1 MNKVKSGNM
10 FQKPMESF
18 IREVEL
24 KGYKALHIKQVFK
37 EFDAFLVIN
46 HPNISVIT
54 EFIYREWFETT
65 IELDK
70 HTRYQKASIIVRFT
84 KYLVSLGIEC
94 YIPPIPRSYR
104 NDFIPHIYS
113 KDEIGRLFKACD
125 SLRTKERVPSTSLM
139 VLPVLIRL
147 LYSTGIRIGE
157 ALSIKNRD
165 VDFNRHVITLNITK
179 NGRQRYAPIN
189 SSMEEVLKQYI
200 SYRDRM
206 PIADLT
212 ASGNYLFVSCIGRPI
227 VKNVISRW
235 FILALKAAEI
245 PYKGNRQGPRI
256 HDLRHSAAIHAFEQL
271 ISSGKDAYCCIPV
284 IAQFLGHTSS
294 KQSEHY
300 LRLTAAMYPE
310 LLKLDN
316 NVTSDIIKID
326 KILKYNNMHN
336 YGKD

>member
-1 MNKVKSGNM
+1 
-10 FQKPMESF
+10 MESF
-18 IREVEL
+18 VREVEL
-24 KGYKALHIKQVFK
+24 KGYKALHIKRIFK
-37 EFDAFLVIN
+37 EFDTFLVN
-46 HPNISVIT
+46 NYPNISYIT
-54 EFIYREWFETT
+54 ELVYREWFDTT

-70 HTRYQKASIIVRFT
+70 HTRYQKAAIIIRLI
-84 KYLVSLGIEC
+84 KYLVSLGIDC
-94 YIPPIPRSYR
+94 YIPPMPRSYR
-104 NDFIPHIYS
+104 NDFVPHIYS
-113 KDEIGRLFKACD
+113 KDEIKRLFDTCD
-125 SLRTKERVPSTSLM
+125 NMRTKERVPSTSLM
-139 VLPVLIRL
+139 VVPALVRL

-165 VDFNRHVITLNITK
+165 VDFNRHVVTLNITK
-179 NGRQRYAPIN
+179 NGHQRYAPIN
-189 SSMEEVLKQYI
+189 STIEAVLKQYI

-206 PIADLT
+206 PIANLT
-212 ASGNYLFVSCIGRPI
+212 TPNNYLFVNCVGRPI

-271 ISSGKDAYCCIPV
+271 ISKGKDPYCCIPL

-326 KILKYNNMHN
+326 KILKQNNLCN

>member
-1 MNKVKSGNM
+1 M
-10 FQKPMESF
+10 FQRQMESF

-24 KGYKALHIKQVFK
+24 KGYQALHIKRIFK
-37 EFDAFLVIN
+37 EFDAFLVN
-46 HPNISVIT
+46 NYPNISFIT
-54 EFIYREWFETT
+54 ELIYREWFETT

-70 HTRYQKASIIVRFT
+70 HTRYQKASIIIRLI

-94 YIPPIPRSYR
+94 YIPQMPRSYR
-104 NDFIPHIYS
+104 NDFVPHIYS
-113 KDEIGRLFKACD
+113 KDEISRLFNACD
-125 SLRTKERVPSTSLM
+125 SLRTKERVASTSLM
-139 VLPVLIRL
+139 VLPALVRL

-189 SSMEEVLKQYI
+189 YSLEEVLKQYI
-200 SYRDRM
+200 AYRDRM
-206 PIADLT
+206 PIIDLT
-212 ASGNYLFVSCIGRPI
+212 APNNCLFVSCIGRPI
-227 VKNVISRW
+227 VQNVISRW
-235 FILALKAAEI
+235 FILALKVAEI

-256 HDLRHSAAIHAFEQL
+256 HDLRHSAAIHDFEQL
-271 ISSGKDAYCCIPV
+271 ISKGEDPYCCIPV

-310 LLKLDN
+310 LMKLDN
-316 NVTSDIIKID
+316 NVTSDIIQID
-326 KILKYNNMHN
+326 KILKYNNVHK